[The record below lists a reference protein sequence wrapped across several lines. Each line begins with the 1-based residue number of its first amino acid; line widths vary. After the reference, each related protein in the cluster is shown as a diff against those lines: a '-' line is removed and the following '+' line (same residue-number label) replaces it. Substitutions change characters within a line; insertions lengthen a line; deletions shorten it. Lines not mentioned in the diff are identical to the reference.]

1 MDQTPESIGMIASRP
16 QPEIHPPQGPVV
28 DPAYIV
34 RFAQAHEQA
43 GFDRVLVAWGSTAP
57 DAIMVATH
65 AAKAT
70 SRIGFMVAHRPDFIA
85 PTLANRQFA
94 TLDQLSG
101 GRAAIHVISG
111 GSQTEQRKDGDFPVH
126 DERYARTE
134 EYVTLLKRFSLSMRP
149 VLGDTEAAAWA
160 RTGRI
165 LAQMRALR
173 SEGGGP
179 AQSRPESVGS
189 QRCSKP
195 LLLAGCATS
204 GSGRRSP
211 RRSAPVTTAPRWSAR
226 RNRSP
231 MRWQNTG
238 LSG

>member
-34 RFAQAHEQA
+34 RFAQAREQA

-189 QRCSKP
+189 QR
-195 LLLAGCATS
+195 LLEAASAGRVRDKRLWTEVAAAIGAGHNS
-204 GSGRRSP
+204 
-211 RRSAPVTTAPRWSAR
+211 TALVGMPE
-226 RNRSP
+226 
-231 MRWQNTG
+231 QV
-238 LSG
+238 

>member
-34 RFAQAHEQA
+34 RFAQAREQA

-57 DAIMVATH
+57 DATMGATH

-111 GSQTEQRKDGDFPVH
+111 GSQTEQRKDGDFLAR

-134 EYVTLLKRFSLSMRP
+134 EYVTLLNASACRCARCWATPRP
-149 VLGDTEAAAWA
+149 LRGRARGASSRKCARCEARAVA
-160 RTGRI
+160 RRS
-165 LAQMRALR
+165 RARKVSAR
-173 SEGGGP
+173 SG
-179 AQSRPESVGS
+179 
-189 QRCSKP
+189 CSKP

-211 RRSAPVTTAPRWSAR
+211 RRSAPVTTAPRWSAC
-226 RNRSP
+226 RNRFK
-231 MRWQNTG
+231 MRKWNVT
-238 LSG
+238 L